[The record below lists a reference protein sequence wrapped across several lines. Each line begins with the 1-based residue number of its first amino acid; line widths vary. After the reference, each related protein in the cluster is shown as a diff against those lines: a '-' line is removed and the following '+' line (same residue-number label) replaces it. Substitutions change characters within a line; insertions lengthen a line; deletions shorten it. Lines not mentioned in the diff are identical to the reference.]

1 MNNEQTF
8 QRAVKWAYTMNWGE
22 KGFSALFAFVLASIL
37 GPRDFGTV
45 AMAMVYISFIQMFLD
60 QGLLAAL
67 IQRKDL
73 QREHLDAV
81 FWMDLVASLLF
92 VVATVASSKW
102 WAAINHL
109 PELALVITALS
120 IMVPIEG
127 LSLVQ
132 RAVLQREMDF
142 KSLSVRSNI
151 SVLIGGTVG
160 LAMAF
165 KGLGVWALV
174 GQRISQDVS
183 ALALLWSLSHW
194 RPRWQFSLKHLKELF
209 GFSTASFAGKLA
221 VFGNLQS
228 DAFLMGIFFGPV
240 AVGLYRL
247 ADRLMNL
254 VLDGATNSLQIVSL
268 SQFSKVQDKPSQL
281 RQSALSCIRISAS
294 LTLPTL
300 TGLAIASTPLM
311 AAIGPKWAPAAQAL
325 KILCALGMALV
336 FLNFT
341 GPLLT
346 ALSRPRFMAVLEW
359 VRTATG
365 IATLMAVSLLLRD
378 ATVRGQVVGVAVLR
392 LVVGGLIFTPIF
404 LFVLMRFCRIALKE
418 MVAVVTPSACA
429 AAATAA
435 VLMAFSLSGLLG
447 GLKPIVLLTAETTV
461 GGLVAGAVLLALDR
475 QLRAFVFGLMSKV
488 PRHDGSKGTG
498 EIPYKPLVDPLDPEG
513 RAIAGSSSD
522 QKEVERRI
530 TPGVFTPDEW
540 GRTIK

>member
-1 MNNEQTF
+1 MTTERKF
-8 QRAVKWAYTMNWGE
+8 QQALKWAYTMNWGE
-22 KGFSALFAFVLASIL
+22 KGFSALFAFVLAAIL

-60 QGLLAAL
+60 QGLLVAL

-81 FWMDLVASLLF
+81 FWMDLVASVLL
-92 VVATVASSKW
+92 VAVTVALSKW

-174 GQRISQDVS
+174 GQRISQDLS

-194 RPRWQFSLKHLKELF
+194 RPRWQFSLKHLKDLL
-209 GFSTASFAGKLA
+209 GFSTASFAAKLA

-268 SQFSKVQDKPSQL
+268 SQFSKVQDKPSEL
-281 RQSALSCIRISAS
+281 RQSALSCIRISAT
-294 LTLPTL
+294 LTLPAL
-300 TGLAIASTPLM
+300 AGLAVVSNPLM
-311 AAIGPKWAPAAQAL
+311 AAIGPQWAPTADVL
-325 KILCALGMALV
+325 KILCGLGMALV

-341 GPLLT
+341 GPLVT

-365 IATLMAVSLLLRD
+365 IATLMVVSLLLRD
-378 ATVRGQVVGVAVLR
+378 ATVRGQIVGVAVLR
-392 LVVGGLIFTPIF
+392 LVVGGMIFTPIF
-404 LFVLMRFCRIALKE
+404 LFVLMRFCRIALKDL
-418 MVAVVTPSACA
+418 VAVVTPPACA

-435 VLMAFSLSGLLG
+435 VLMALSLSGLLG
-447 GLKPIVLLTAETTV
+447 GFKPIVLLTAETTV

-475 QLRAFVFGLMSKV
+475 QLRAFVFGLISKA
-488 PRHDGSKGTG
+488 PRQAGSKGASKMLYG
-498 EIPYKPLVDPLDPEG
+498 PVVDPVEP
-513 RAIAGSSSD
+513 
-522 QKEVERRI
+522 QKEL
-530 TPGVFTPDEW
+530 
-540 GRTIK
+540 